1 MKTTYTK
8 RVLALLLSL
17 VVMLSM
23 CLAGTVSAFAA
34 SGGATKMAV
43 QPAAGTA
50 EAEADAV
57 SYIGAPLSGA
67 SANAQI
73 PEYTTVNAE
82 NLNTTSTGTVYN
94 SPGAG
99 SYKEFT
105 YKINM
110 PKAGTLI
117 LRYIGINTSGA
128 VSGSV
133 YDTVSGSGV
142 MSLRTSTADDG
153 TRIREYAVSQ
163 AGTYTVKFSLSSPS
177 GTTSVYFVPL
187 YVPYTVSAFKAPSS
201 SFSKYR
207 YVAGHG
213 NTSTVST
220 FKITVPTKG
229 KLKLDLEGEE
239 GYSVYMK
246 TSGFGDYE
254 YVSSSNVRRTIG
266 VKKGTYTFK
275 VKSNAPVIAYR
286 ARFYKVSESKYGLKK
301 STAASMKKKVY
312 KKGLIVANDKKS
324 HYYKFY
330 NPKLQKVSIVINT
343 AINGG
348 GNYGG
353 IKVTL
358 YDRKGTIG
366 TKTIYPET
374 ATTTIK
380 LYTLGKNN
388 RLVKGTYKI
397 KVQSY
402 KSGNGYFSVKWK

>member
-8 RVLALLLSL
+8 RALALLLSL

-128 VSGSV
+128 VSGSF
-133 YDTVSGSGV
+133 YDSVTGSGV

-163 AGTYTVKFSLSSPS
+163 AGTYTAKPHQVLS
-177 GTTSVYFVPL
+177 
-187 YVPYTVSAFKAPSS
+187 A
-201 SFSKYR
+201 
-207 YVAGHG
+207 
-213 NTSTVST
+213 STVMWPDTETPRRYQHSRSPYLPRESLNWIW
-220 FKITVPTKG
+220 KAKTV
-229 KLKLDLEGEE
+229 
-239 GYSVYMK
+239 
-246 TSGFGDYE
+246 
-254 YVSSSNVRRTIG
+254 I
-266 VKKGTYTFK
+266 
-275 VKSNAPVIAYR
+275 
-286 ARFYKVSESKYGLKK
+286 
-301 STAASMKKKVY
+301 
-312 KKGLIVANDKKS
+312 
-324 HYYKFY
+324 
-330 NPKLQKVSIVINT
+330 
-343 AINGG
+343 
-348 GNYGG
+348 
-353 IKVTL
+353 L
-358 YDRKGTIG
+358 YI
-366 TKTIYPET
+366 
-374 ATTTIK
+374 
-380 LYTLGKNN
+380 
-388 RLVKGTYKI
+388 
-397 KVQSY
+397 
-402 KSGNGYFSVKWK
+402 

>member
-1 MKTTYTK
+1 
-8 RVLALLLSL
+8 
-17 VVMLSM
+17 
-23 CLAGTVSAFAA
+23 
-34 SGGATKMAV
+34 
-43 QPAAGTA
+43 
-50 EAEADAV
+50 
-57 SYIGAPLSGA
+57 
-67 SANAQI
+67 
-73 PEYTTVNAE
+73 
-82 NLNTTSTGTVYN
+82 
-94 SPGAG
+94 
-99 SYKEFT
+99 
-105 YKINM
+105 
-110 PKAGTLI
+110 
-117 LRYIGINTSGA
+117 
-128 VSGSV
+128 
-133 YDTVSGSGV
+133 
-142 MSLRTSTADDG
+142 
-153 TRIREYAVSQ
+153 
-163 AGTYTVKFSLSSPS
+163 
-177 GTTSVYFVPL
+177 
-187 YVPYTVSAFKAPSS
+187 
-201 SFSKYR
+201 
-207 YVAGHG
+207 
-213 NTSTVST
+213 
-220 FKITVPTKG
+220 
-229 KLKLDLEGEE
+229 
-239 GYSVYMK
+239 MK

-254 YVSSSNVRRTIG
+254 YVSSSNIRRTIG

-301 STAASMKKKVY
+301 STACSMKKKVY